1 VNSTFDEKSLVIGV
15 SCTTAVLIVNEDNLL
30 GTQLERKIR
39 DITVRVT
46 ARENETASQLYRR
59 LDAICKKIEEL
70 ESDKERLSWIG
81 SVSQEVND
89 AQSKTR
95 HLFNLSD
102 RERGEIG
109 LTDDYHMVI
118 LSLLKNFDRC
128 MGATAIAEEWKINSG
143 RVSRVFTASRRKF
156 EVYKGH
162 FEKCK
167 DGGGYQFTK
176 VGLDYALARGV
187 PEILDVGLEDE
198 QDT

>member
-1 VNSTFDEKSLVIGV
+1 MASHNTGLNGLNHHLFNRIVSQIILLDKEK
-15 SCTTAVLIVNEDNLL
+15 NEELELDN
-30 GTQLERKIR
+30 
-39 DITVRVT
+39 
-46 ARENETASQLYRR
+46 
-59 LDAICKKIEEL
+59 KIEEL

-102 RERGEIG
+102 RKRGEIG